1 MKIENGTVYLPVMFI
16 QSSALNMSISGE
28 HTFDQKILYYIKL
41 NAGQV
46 AATKLKKND
55 VKRDF
60 KKASKSGWI
69 NMYFVLNGTTSDVKY
84 QQERSYVI
92 SGFESSTSLKES
104 LRNYLVEKFGYDVYW
119 IEPNEWEDI
128 PEYQ

>member
-16 QSSALNMSISGE
+16 QSSALNLSISGE
-28 HTFDQKILYYIKL
+28 HTFDQRILYYIKL

-69 NMYFVLNGTTSDVKY
+69 NMYFVLNGSVSDVK
-84 QQERSYVI
+84 
-92 SGFESSTSLKES
+92 
-104 LRNYLVEKFGYDVYW
+104 
-119 IEPNEWEDI
+119 
-128 PEYQ
+128 

>member
-69 NMYFVLNGTTSDVKY
+69 NMYFVLNGTTSNVKY

-92 SGFESSTSLKES
+92 SGFEASTDLKES

>member
-28 HTFDQKILYYIKL
+28 HTFDQDILYYLKL

-46 AATKLKKND
+46 VANKLKKND
-55 VKRDF
+55 VKKDF

-69 NMYFVLNGTTSDVKY
+69 NMYYVLSGTTSVVRY
-84 QQERSYVI
+84 EQYRNAVI
-92 SGFESSTSLKES
+92 AGFEKSSSLKES

-119 IEPNEWEDI
+119 LEPNEWEDI